1 MSWYSFRPYVPV
13 GERRARA
20 ARELAKLS
28 KKHGHAASPVLLE
41 GRKIAGTFW
50 GKAWC
55 DNLEAYS
62 DFENRLPRGRTYVR
76 NGSVVDLQIS
86 QGKVTARVSGSSL
99 YKIEIKIK
107 PLAASLWKSIQTE
120 CAGKI
125 DSLIE
130 LLQGKLSSSVMQI
143 VTRPE
148 RGLFP
153 TPNEIDLGCSCPD
166 WADLCKHVAASLY
179 GVGARLDQSPE
190 LIFLLRGVDP
200 TDLISKASAAETVR
214 QSARADGVA
223 AMSEAEIADVFG
235 IELADTPTPVQPN
248 GKSHESVDAKEQTPN
263 SVFIQEPKIKQ
274 PKKASRRISSAARAK
289 IAAAARARWA
299 KAKERARGR
308 RPAARKLSVAARMR
322 IVAAM
327 KARWAA
333 VRTKARGI

>member
-1 MSWYSFRPYVPV
+1 MSWNYYGFRPYVPV
-13 GERRARA
+13 AKRRAQA
-20 ARELAKLS
+20 ARELAKLT
-28 KKHGHAASPVLLE
+28 KKGGQTASPVLLE
-41 GRKIAGTFW
+41 SRKIAGTFW

-62 DFENRLPRGRTYVR
+62 DYANRLPRGRTYVR

-99 YKIEIKIK
+99 YKIELKIK
-107 PLAASLWKSIQTE
+107 PLTANLWKSIQTE

-153 TPNEIDLGCSCPD
+153 TPKEIELDCSCPD

-190 LIFLLRGVDP
+190 LLFLLRGVDP
-200 TDLISKASAAETVR
+200 ADLISQASAAETVR
-214 QSARADGVA
+214 QSARAEGAA

-235 IELADTPTPVQPN
+235 IELADTPKPVQPN
-248 GKSHESVDAKEQTPN
+248 ESVEAIKQTPIPL
-263 SVFIQEPKIKQ
+263 SVQEPETKP
-274 PKKASRRISSAARAK
+274 PKKAGRRINSSAPAK
-289 IAAAARARWA
+289 IAAAARARQEKV
-299 KAKERARGR
+299 KASSKCDKPRV
-308 RPAARKLSVAARMR
+308 RKLSAAARAK
-322 IVAAM
+322 IIAAQ
-327 KARWAA
+327 KARWTRHAA
-333 VRTKARGI
+333 TS

>member
-1 MSWYSFRPYVPV
+1 MALQMSWYSFKPYVPV
-13 GERRARA
+13 AQRRAQA

-28 KKHGHAASPVLLE
+28 KKDGLAASPVLLE
-41 GRKIAGTFW
+41 GRKIASTFW

-76 NGSVVDLQIS
+76 NGSVVHLEVT

-107 PLAASLWKSIQTE
+107 PLAPTLWKSIQNE

-153 TPNEIDLGCSCPD
+153 TPKEIELDCSCPD
-166 WADLCKHVAASLY
+166 WADLCGSTSPLHSMALERGWIKAQSCFSFFAAW
-179 GVGARLDQSPE
+179 
-190 LIFLLRGVDP
+190 
-200 TDLISKASAAETVR
+200 
-214 QSARADGVA
+214 
-223 AMSEAEIADVFG
+223 
-235 IELADTPTPVQPN
+235 TPP
-248 GKSHESVDAKEQTPN
+248 
-263 SVFIQEPKIKQ
+263 
-274 PKKASRRISSAARAK
+274 ISSARHPPPKPCASHPVR
-289 IAAAARARWA
+289 
-299 KAKERARGR
+299 
-308 RPAARKLSVAARMR
+308 
-322 IVAAM
+322 
-327 KARWAA
+327 KARL
-333 VRTKARGI
+333 R